1 MDIIIF
7 GGQSNMQG
15 QTETLSECVEVP
27 GAFEYKW
34 ITDSIVPLKN
44 PVGEDIRY
52 DGDAGWRIV
61 EGGSASDWR
70 AAHGLGSA
78 CYGNTNMVPAF
89 CRAYLQNANTPV
101 ISVHAAKGST
111 QIKDWLPGTDGW
123 RLLSQKSKAAIAYV
137 QAHGTLGHVFF
148 AWLQG
153 ESDAIFSVSKN
164 DYKRMLEE
172 LATALQKEVGVEQ
185 FGIIRVG
192 EFVKDERDM
201 EIIAAQDEICQE
213 DDRFLMLTDIA
224 LTLNKMPEMMNPK
237 VGGHYSALG
246 LETLGTAAGKAL
258 REFANAQDIGPSH

>member
-101 ISVHAAKGST
+101 ISVHAWISEYLST
-111 QIKDWLPGTDGW
+111 I
-123 RLLSQKSKAAIAYV
+123 SAA
-137 QAHGTLGHVFF
+137 
-148 AWLQG
+148 
-153 ESDAIFSVSKN
+153 
-164 DYKRMLEE
+164 
-172 LATALQKEVGVEQ
+172 
-185 FGIIRVG
+185 
-192 EFVKDERDM
+192 
-201 EIIAAQDEICQE
+201 
-213 DDRFLMLTDIA
+213 
-224 LTLNKMPEMMNPK
+224 
-237 VGGHYSALG
+237 
-246 LETLGTAAGKAL
+246 
-258 REFANAQDIGPSH
+258 